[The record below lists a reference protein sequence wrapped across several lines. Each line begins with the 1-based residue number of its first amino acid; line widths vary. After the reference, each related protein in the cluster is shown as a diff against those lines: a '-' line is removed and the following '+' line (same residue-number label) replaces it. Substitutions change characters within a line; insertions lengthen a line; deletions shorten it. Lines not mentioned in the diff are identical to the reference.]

1 MKAKFPFRSL
11 CLGILLG
18 AMTAISGCF
27 AIPITVHD
35 EGANPSLP
43 VVGVEQL
50 PGKSNY
56 FIGND
61 PKQWRVGIAHY
72 AKVKYE
78 GVYPG
83 IDLIYYGNQGQVE
96 YDFVVAPGA
105 DPGAIK
111 LAFEGMERLR
121 VDAEGNLIV
130 HATGGEVIQH
140 APAIDQE
147 INSVKQIIPGHY
159 VLQGKGQVGF
169 RVAAYDRSRPLVI
182 DPVLIYSTFLGGS
195 SFEEGFG
202 IAVDAAG
209 SAYITGLTNSA
220 DFPTVNAFQASFA
233 GPTFPV
239 AQCQDVAV
247 STDLGLCSS
256 NASVDAGSS
265 DPNGG
270 TVTLSQAPPGPY
282 LLGDTDVTLAVTN
295 GQGLSASC
303 LATVTALD
311 QEPPIIECP
320 TPQVECTGPAGTTA
334 TFNPTVTDNCPGS
347 TASCTP
353 SSGSAFPLAITPG
366 SCTATDSTLNASTCD
381 FTVTVVDTTAPTVTA
396 ALVPV
401 RVNPRKQIGRFR
413 VEFSCSDICD
423 ASALP
428 SAELNGIAVANGQD
442 IKLKVSD
449 KTKVELNEAG
459 NLVKLEAPT
468 FSLVAT
474 CADASAS
481 VGIATATPDFGP

>member
-1 MKAKFPFRSL
+1 MLSNITVNLDGQPGMKNSHNISIVLFVVILIFGVSACTEEKPKSTASKK
-11 CLGILLG
+11 LGIELDPILIEVNRLVAG
-18 AMTAISGCF
+18 LDVTVRLNKITNCMLANSYSG
-27 AIPITVHD
+27 
-35 EGANPSLP
+35 
-43 VVGVEQL
+43 
-50 PGKSNY
+50 
-56 FIGND
+56 
-61 PKQWRVGIAHY
+61 
-72 AKVKYE
+72 
-78 GVYPG
+78 
-83 IDLIYYGNQGQVE
+83 
-96 YDFVVAPGA
+96 
-105 DPGAIK
+105 
-111 LAFEGMERLR
+111 
-121 VDAEGNLIV
+121 
-130 HATGGEVIQH
+130 
-140 APAIDQE
+140 
-147 INSVKQIIPGHY
+147 
-159 VLQGKGQVGF
+159 LQGEADKK
-169 RVAAYDRSRPLVI
+169 S
-182 DPVLIYSTFLGGS
+182 
-195 SFEEGFG
+195 
-202 IAVDAAG
+202 
-209 SAYITGLTNSA
+209 

-320 TPQVECTGPAGTTA
+320 APQVECTGPAGTTA

-474 CADASAS
+474 CADASAN